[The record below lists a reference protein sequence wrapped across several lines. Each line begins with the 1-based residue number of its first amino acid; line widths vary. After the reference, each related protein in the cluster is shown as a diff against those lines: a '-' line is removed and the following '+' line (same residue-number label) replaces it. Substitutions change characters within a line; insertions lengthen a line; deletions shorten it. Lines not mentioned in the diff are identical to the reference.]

1 MPDRIRV
8 ALAGAGAFGHEHLQR
23 LAAMPAVEIAGIA
36 DANPAAAQEAATQY
50 GATQTDT
57 DALALIGRAN
67 PDALIVATPGAT
79 HVPIATAALK
89 HSIPVLVEKPVAMS
103 LAEAQALAAAEAASS
118 AFVLPGHVIRF
129 SAHHRMLREI
139 VQAPDFGPIL
149 GFASRRHR
157 DDAHAVRYADVD
169 PVLMTMIHDIDL
181 GLWITG
187 DGLVDAYALR
197 RPEGT
202 VRAATMMVG
211 TGRSGVAWHLDAAW
225 TFPGTATPPDR
236 IEIVGANGSV
246 EYEAGKCIRWFGT
259 ESGVI
264 DLTAIPEDPLA
275 AELGYFL
282 NCVRT
287 GKRPEAVTLRDACAG
302 LAIAEAVLASIA
314 SGKLER
320 IG

>member
-1 MPDRIRV
+1 MYDRLRV
-8 ALAGAGAFGHEHLQR
+8 ALAGAGAFGHEHLRR

-36 DANPAAAQEAATQY
+36 DANPAAAREAAARY
-50 GATQTDT
+50 GVKEAET
-57 DALALIGRAN
+57 DALALIERAK
-67 PDALIVATPGAT
+67 PDALIVASPGPT
-79 HVPIATAALK
+79 HVPIATAALA
-89 HSIPVLVEKPVAMS
+89 HGIPVLVEKPVAMT
-103 LAEAQALAAAEAASS
+103 LAEARALAAAESASS

-129 SAHHRMLREI
+129 SAHHRMLRDI
-139 VQAPDFGPIL
+139 VQAADFGPIL
-149 GFASRRHR
+149 AFASRRHR
-157 DDAHAVRYADVD
+157 DDAHATRYADVD

-236 IEIVGANGSV
+236 IELIGANGSV
-246 EYEAGKCIRWFGT
+246 EYEAGRYIRRFGA
-259 ESGVI
+259 ENADI

-275 AELGYFL
+275 EELAYFL
-282 NCVRT
+282 DCVRAGT
-287 GKRPEAVTLRDACAG
+287 APETVTLRDACEG

-320 IG
+320 VG

>member
-23 LAAMPAVEIAGIA
+23 LATMPGVEIAGIA
-36 DANPAAAQEAATQY
+36 DANPAAARDAAMRY
-50 GATQTDT
+50 GATETDT
-57 DALALIGRAN
+57 DALALIERTK
-67 PDALIVATPGAT
+67 PDALIVASPGPT

-103 LAEAQALAAAEAASS
+103 LAEAQALAAAESASS

-157 DDAHAVRYADVD
+157 DDAHAMRYADVD

-181 GLWITG
+181 GLWMTG
-187 DGLVDAYALR
+187 DGIAETYALR
-197 RPEGT
+197 RPQDT
-202 VRAATMMVG
+202 ARSATTMMG
-211 TGRSGVAWHLDAAW
+211 AGRSGTAWHLDAAW